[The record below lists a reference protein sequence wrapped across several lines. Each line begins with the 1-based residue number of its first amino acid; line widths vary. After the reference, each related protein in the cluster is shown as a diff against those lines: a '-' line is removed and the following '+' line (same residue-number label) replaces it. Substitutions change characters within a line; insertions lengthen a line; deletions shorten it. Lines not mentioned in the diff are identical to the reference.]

1 MRHFRFTMTPA
12 SDGFATTDRRIAE
25 TAGVDREAILHL
37 ELLGDGTAVAIY
49 LLSGTPRALD
59 ESLGDAPEVRDYHLF
74 NTDGTRFHAHLHF
87 EPDDPMAT
95 LLELAERH
103 RIVMEPPLE
112 FLDGG
117 GLRATVGGIQAQ
129 VQDAAAEFPDSVEVT
144 IEQIGQYDP
153 SRDSLLASLTE
164 RQREVLAVAID
175 EGYYDIPRRA
185 THDDL
190 AAELD
195 CSAGTVGEHLRKIE
209 SRVLSSL
216 MD

>member
-1 MRHFRFTMTPA
+1 MRHFRFTMTPIA
-12 SDGFATTDRRIAE
+12 GGFSTTDRRIAE
-25 TAGVDREAILHL
+25 TAGVDREAMLHL
-37 ELLGDGTAVAIY
+37 DLLTDGTAMAIY
-49 LLSGTPRALD
+49 LLSGDASALD
-59 ESLGDAPEVRDYHLF
+59 ATLAEAPEVNDYSLF
-74 NTDGTRFHAHLHF
+74 NTDETRFHAHVDF
-87 EPDDPMAT
+87 EPDDPLRT
-95 LLELAERH
+95 LLGLAERH

-117 GLRATVGGIQAQ
+117 SLRATVGGIQEK
-129 VQDAAAEFPDSVEVT
+129 VQDAATEFPGDVEVT
-144 IEQIGQYDP
+144 IDQIGQYDP
-153 SRDSLLASLTE
+153 SRNSLLASLTD
-164 RQREVLAVAID
+164 RQREVLAVAIR

-195 CSAGTVGEHLRKIE
+195 CSAGTVGEHLRKVE